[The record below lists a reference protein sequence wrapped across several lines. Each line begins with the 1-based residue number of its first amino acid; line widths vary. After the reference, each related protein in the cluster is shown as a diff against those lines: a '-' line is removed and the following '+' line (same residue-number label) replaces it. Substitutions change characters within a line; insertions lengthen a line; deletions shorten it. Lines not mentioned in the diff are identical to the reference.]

1 VSTDTRIG
9 VDCTGPVTVAVLR
22 ERDGHVEPVLFDG
35 APHLPS
41 GVFVAADGTVLTG
54 ASAVDAQVFAPQQ
67 LVAVPLRLLTAATTP
82 GQSGAAAEPEDLVA
96 ALLRHVRDAA
106 ARAAGGEVSDAVLV
120 VPPAWGPQRRTRLRQ
135 AAYRA
140 GLTRV
145 EFVDATVAIAARLE
159 ASGQPVLPREQPIV
173 VYRLLGSLAEATV
186 LRRAVAA
193 WTQLSTL
200 DAEVP
205 AADPDAAA
213 TAIADLVARALT
225 AAGDV
230 AAGDVGAVVGQAPAT
245 HHPAIAAALREAGIG
260 APVRSVSDFDPVY
273 GALRLGSAQ
282 PVSARRRLARHAAA
296 IGVPLA
302 GALALLW
309 LLLHTGV
316 YRPGIGSLLA
326 SYQPPPYLYTLW
338 PAWGMVAVL
347 ALVAAVGVV
356 LFAADRRARR
366 LPADAETAR
375 RKHLARG
382 LRVAAAAGVV
392 AGFVT
397 AMLGVATYPMV
408 PVWFWLAWTTLPVLL
423 LAGVLVVIALLV
435 LHGYLSA
442 IRWQIWLAFP
452 TTAVVLM
459 SAGLLTIHAYL
470 LTNASNYVGVYGP
483 RLPEVDRLGA
493 IAVGLAVLPL
503 LIRRFTYQVIVSPLA
518 IGVVMF
524 THSYTNTAVVIGV
537 LLAAIV
543 VWWLVRIRP
552 AAAFAD
558 PDHPATILA
567 TSLEQ
572 PVPAA
577 QSSNPTPGVPT

>member
-1 VSTDTRIG
+1 MNASTRVG

-22 ERDGHVEPVLFDG
+22 DRDGRVEPVLFDG

-41 GVFVAADGTVLTG
+41 GVFVSADGTVLTG
-54 ASAVDAQVFAPQQ
+54 TNAVDAQVSAPQRV
-67 LVAVPLRLLTAATTP
+67 VAVPLRLLSASTTP
-82 GQSGAAAEPEDLVA
+82 GQSGPGVQPEELVA
-96 ALLRHVRDAA
+96 APLRRVRDAA

-140 GLTRV
+140 GLTSV
-145 EFVDATVAIAARLE
+145 EMVDAATAIAAHLD
-159 ASGQPVLPREQPIV
+159 ASGHPSLPREKPVV
-173 VYRLLGSLAEATV
+173 VYRLLGDLVEATA
-186 LRRAVAA
+186 LRATATT

-200 DAEVP
+200 DTELVGT
-205 AADPDAAA
+205 DPDTVAA
-213 TAIADLVARALT
+213 TVADLVARVLH
-225 AAGDV
+225 AGEV
-230 AAGDVGAVVGQAPAT
+230 EPSEVAVVVALAPLT
-245 HHPAIAAALREAGIG
+245 HQPAIAARLRETGIS
-260 APVRSVSDFDPVY
+260 AAVRSVSDFDAAY
-273 GALRLGSAQ
+273 GALRLGAAQ

-302 GALALLW
+302 GAVALLW

-316 YRPGIGSLLA
+316 YRPGVGSVL
-326 SYQPPPYLYTLW
+326 SGFQPPPYLYTLW

-347 ALVAAVGVV
+347 ALLAAVAVV
-356 LFAADRRARR
+356 LFAADRRGRR

-375 RKHLARG
+375 RKQLARG
-382 LRVAAAAGVV
+382 LRVAAATGVV

-408 PVWFWLAWTTLPVLL
+408 PVWFWLAWTTLPVLI
-423 LAGVLVVIALLV
+423 LAGALVVLALLV

-442 IRWQIWLAFP
+442 IRWQIWLTFP
-452 TTAVVLM
+452 TTATVLM
-459 SAGLLTIHAYL
+459 TAGLLTIHAYL
-470 LTNASNYVGVYGP
+470 LTNTSNYVLEYGP

-493 IAVGLAVLPL
+493 IAVSLAVLPL
-503 LIRRFTYQVIVSPLA
+503 LIRRFTYQVIVSPVA
-518 IGVVMF
+518 IGAVMF

-537 LLAAIV
+537 LLAAII

-552 AAAFAD
+552 APAFAD
-558 PDHPATILA
+558 PDHPASLLA
-567 TSLEQ
+567 TSIEQ

-577 QSSNPTPGVPT
+577 SSSATQDVSL